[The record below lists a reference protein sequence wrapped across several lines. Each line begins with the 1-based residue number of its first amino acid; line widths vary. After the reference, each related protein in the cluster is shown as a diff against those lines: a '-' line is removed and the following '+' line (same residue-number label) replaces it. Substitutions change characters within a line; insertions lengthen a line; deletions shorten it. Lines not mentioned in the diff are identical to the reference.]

1 MRRLLL
7 ALLALG
13 FLVVPAV
20 LSSPASAAAC
30 AAGPLP
36 ADLRAASLVVTG
48 KVTAIEA
55 LANRQVYSVTV
66 LRVYQGRAP
75 KTITVQGPTAERPC
89 ALAPQVGQSWLLV
102 SQGAASTPVVRGDW
116 GSQKLSAEVAATV
129 ADTLGSG
136 KAPSAAAAPVPAD
149 VDLTR
154 VDDSRPYGYWQLAFP
169 GAVLVAGGLLILL
182 LARALGG
189 PKAASSVNARP

>member
-13 FLVVPAV
+13 FLVVPAA

-36 ADLRAASLVVTG
+36 ADLREASLVVTG
-48 KVTAIEA
+48 KVTAIEE
-55 LANRQVYSVTV
+55 LTNRQVYSVTV
-66 LRVYQGRAP
+66 QRVYQGRAP
-75 KTITVQGPTAERPC
+75 KTITVQGPTAGRPC
-89 ALAPQVGQSWLLV
+89 ALAAEVGQSWLLV
-102 SQGAASTPVVRGDW
+102 SQGAASTPVVRADW
-116 GSQKLSAEVAATV
+116 GSQKLTAEVGAAV

-136 KAPSAAAAPVPAD
+136 KAPSATTTPVPTD
-149 VDLTR
+149 VELTR
-154 VDDSRPYGYWQLAFP
+154 VDDSDPYGYWQMAFP
-169 GAVLVAGGLLILL
+169 GAVLAAGGLLILL

-189 PKAASSVNARP
+189 PKAARS